1 MRLSWNIEKK
11 YNLLL
16 VKEKFTY
23 HKVDTLKYTLEQIK
37 INQRP
42 NENDVEKISRY
53 YFIGKIR
60 NQVFYSGFHD
70 FINRNDKNMH
80 NKVFG
85 IHVF

>member
-42 NENDVEKISRY
+42 NENDVEQISRN
-53 YFIGKIR
+53 YFIRKIR

-70 FINRNDKNMH
+70 FINRNDKNMT
-80 NKVFG
+80 KEM
-85 IHVF
+85 